1 MATLKGKIALKLLLI
16 IAMVIQPVAISHAM
30 AGMNH
35 SQHQTMSADMQS
47 YDEHHGMRHAA
58 LDIQREAHETED
70 DSLMNDCCNT
80 SACCPAAAVGIT
92 SLEHTPAP
100 VYLVL
105 RHISWEGVILLSE
118 TKPPKRF
125 FA

>member
-1 MATLKGKIALKLLLI
+1 MATLYRKIAFKLLLI
-16 IAMVIQPVAISHAM
+16 ITMVIQPVAIVHAM

-35 SQHQTMSADMQS
+35 SQYQAMNSSMQS
-47 YDEHHGMRHAA
+47 HDEHHSVHHAA
-58 LDIQREAHETED
+58 LDIQQEAHETED

-92 SLEHTPAP
+92 SVEHMPAP
-100 VYLVL
+100 VYSVL
-105 RHISWEGVILLSE
+105 PHISWEGVILPSE

-125 FA
+125 FS